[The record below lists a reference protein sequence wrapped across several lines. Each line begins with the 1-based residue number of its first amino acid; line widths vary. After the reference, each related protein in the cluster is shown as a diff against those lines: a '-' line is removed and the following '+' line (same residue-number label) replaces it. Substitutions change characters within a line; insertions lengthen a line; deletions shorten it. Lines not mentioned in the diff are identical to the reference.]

1 MPLIVLYDP
10 EEGRDRIDAARIS
23 YAIPSENPMFVD
35 AHLHYWARREGN
47 PFEDLDVLW
56 IPRNARSNGGLI
68 FPSILES
75 VTRNIDHMYIW
86 QEENVMGIYGHVD
99 FTNWD
104 RRDEPDVISCLNA
117 FTAQNVF
124 LALEMTEQ
132 TPFGTSAMQRWY
144 RILECVRSGIPTIYA
159 LPGAGTYQPDSG
171 LGTRNEIA
179 RDTWIQTNEYVLQMI
194 RDNEPVTQV
203 NLETLSGMSFDTTPH
218 NVAPHLVP
226 DFYALWDTYN
236 TPCAV
241 FLLPEA
247 YPFICDQYAWSGTQ
261 LQELWGV
268 IADCIDRAR
277 SNQDIELMD
286 LRENMWEFITQTD
299 FHGPYRWN
307 GKEFFGKVCS
317 SSSFPSTHRVV
328 DNPDPTNIQHHRGF
342 RGHNN
347 NSNSLGFIS
356 QLDNNDWEE
365 VLSEIN
371 TSRRCYQNRLPQLQN
386 CGIARDIKELL
397 SERGEVLILRINQRW
412 LDHTNYAFNG
422 LRYDLMY
429 SRLPSGRNDLSMQ
442 LSPYARRSVYVL
454 QTNHSRAEFSQ
465 LPDSALAQYSTVD
478 LLSLSDGLFPGPLWW
493 PRGTRNHR
501 FAPCFAE
508 VTP

>member
-10 EEGRDRIDAARIS
+10 EEGRERINPGRVA

-35 AHLHYWARREGN
+35 AHIHYWARRAGN

-56 IPRNARSNGGLI
+56 IPRNARSRGVHI

-86 QEENVMGIYGHVD
+86 QEENIMEIIGHVD
-99 FTNWD
+99 FTTWE
-104 RRDEPDVISCLNA
+104 RRDEPEVVSCLNS

-179 RDTWIQTNEYVLQMI
+179 QRTWPLTNDFVLQMI
-194 RDNEPVTQV
+194 RDNNPVTQES
-203 NLETLSGMSFDTTPH
+203 LETLSGMTFNTTPH

-226 DFYALWDTYN
+226 DLYALWDTYN

-261 LQELWGV
+261 LSELWDV
-268 IADCIDRAR
+268 IADCIDRVRA
-277 SNQDIELMD
+277 NQDIELLN
-286 LRENMWEFITQTD
+286 LRESMWDFITESD
-299 FHGPYRWN
+299 FHGAHRWN
-307 GKEFFGKVCS
+307 GRAHFGQICS
-317 SSSFPSTHRVV
+317 TSSFPPTHRVV
-328 DNPDPTNIQHHRGF
+328 DNPDPTNIEHHRGF
-342 RGHNN
+342 RGHPNN
-347 NSNSLGFIS
+347 GRSLGYIS
-356 QLDNNDWEE
+356 EISSQSWED
-365 VLSEIN
+365 VLSNIN
-371 TSRRCYQNRLPQLQN
+371 TSRRDYQNRLPELQN
-386 CGIARDIKELL
+386 REIARNIKELFA
-397 SERGEVLILRINQRW
+397 ERGEVLILRINQAW
-412 LDHTNYAFNG
+412 IDHTNYAFNG

-429 SRLPSGRNDLSMQ
+429 SRLPSGRNDLSVQ

-454 QTNHSRAEFSQ
+454 QTNLSRAEFAQ
-465 LPDSALAQYSTVD
+465 LPESALAQYSTVD

-501 FAPCFAE
+501 FAPRFAE
-508 VTP
+508 VIP